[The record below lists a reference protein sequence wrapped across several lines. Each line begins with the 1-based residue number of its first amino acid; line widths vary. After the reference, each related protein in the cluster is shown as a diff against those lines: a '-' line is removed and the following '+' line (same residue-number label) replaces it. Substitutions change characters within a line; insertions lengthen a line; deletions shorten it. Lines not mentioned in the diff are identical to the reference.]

1 MFGTIGAPKLR
12 PTVAALQVL
21 CHVCSVMAV
30 SIAFVVSAPRASA
43 QSATYP
49 SRPVRFIVPLP
60 AGGLDASSEQ
70 GSRLRDATVRESAA
84 AAVLMAQAST
94 TREQYPTRPV
104 RIIVPLP
111 AGGGADI
118 VARIVAEQLTKSLG
132 QQVLVDNRPGG
143 GTVIGAD
150 LAAKAPP
157 DGYTLLL
164 GTATTHA
171 INASLVK
178 KLPYDPIRDFS
189 PITLVAV
196 LPQIIVSHP
205 SLPVESL
212 KELIALA
219 RKRPGEIFFA
229 STGNGSANHLG
240 GEMLNAVAG
249 LKNVHVPYK
258 GAAPALTDLLAGQVQ
273 FMFTTIPPALPHVR
287 SGRLRALAVANA
299 RRSSLL
305 PDLPTTAENGAPG
318 VEASSWNGVLA
329 PAGTPRDIIARLH
342 AEIASVMKL
351 PGVSDR
357 LASAGV
363 EPMLTTPEEFAAYI
377 ESETARY
384 AKVVR
389 SSGARVD

>member
-1 MFGTIGAPKLR
+1 MKPSRLPRKIIC
-12 PTVAALQVL
+12 VL
-21 CHVCSVMAV
+21 ASAC
-30 SIAFVVSAPRASA
+30 AFLTAMPRASA

-49 SRPVRFIVPLP
+49 NRPIRF
-60 AGGLDASSEQ
+60 
-70 GSRLRDATVRESAA
+70 
-84 AAVLMAQAST
+84 
-94 TREQYPTRPV
+94 
-104 RIIVPLP
+104 IVPLP

-178 KLPYDPIRDFS
+178 KLPYDPVKDFS

-205 SLPVESL
+205 SLPVASL
-212 KELIALA
+212 KEFVALA

-258 GAAPALTDLLAGQVQ
+258 GASPALTDLLAGQVQ

-299 RRSSLL
+299 KRSSLL

-318 VEASSWNGVLA
+318 VEASSWNGVLT
-329 PAGTPRDIIARLH
+329 PAGTPRDIIAKLH
-342 AEIASVMKL
+342 TEIATVMKL

>member
-1 MFGTIGAPKLR
+1 MNTSRRLR
-12 PTVAALQVL
+12 NVVCALATACAL
-21 CHVCSVMAV
+21 LAGLPHAT
-30 SIAFVVSAPRASA
+30 A
-43 QSATYP
+43 QSPTYP
-49 SRPVRFIVPLP
+49 SRPIRF
-60 AGGLDASSEQ
+60 
-70 GSRLRDATVRESAA
+70 
-84 AAVLMAQAST
+84 
-94 TREQYPTRPV
+94 
-104 RIIVPLP
+104 IVPLP

-118 VARIVAEQLTKSLG
+118 VARIISERLTKSLG
-132 QQVLVDNRPGG
+132 QQVLVDNRAGG

-178 KLPYDPIRDFS
+178 KLPYDPIKDFA

-205 SLPVESL
+205 SLPVTSL
-212 KELIALA
+212 KEFIALA
-219 RKRPGEIFFA
+219 RRRPGEIFFA

-273 FMFTTIPPALPHVR
+273 FMFTTIPPALPHVKT
-287 SGRLRALAVANA
+287 GKLRALAVAHA

-305 PDLPTTAENGAPG
+305 PDLQTTAESGAPG

-342 AEIASVMKL
+342 AEISAVMKA
-351 PGVSDR
+351 PGVAER

-363 EPMLTTPEEFAAYI
+363 EPMLTSPEEFAAYI

-384 AKVVR
+384 AKVVNA
-389 SSGARVD
+389 SGARVD

>member
-1 MFGTIGAPKLR
+1 MTGLR
-12 PTVAALQVL
+12 FSGHAACCAALVL
-21 CHVCSVMAV
+21 AAALTATHAG
-30 SIAFVVSAPRASA
+30 A
-43 QSATYP
+43 QQTHYP
-49 SRPVRFIVPLP
+49 NRPIRFIVPLP

-84 AAVLMAQAST
+84 AAVLIAQASA
-94 TREQYPTRPV
+94 TREQYPTRPI
-104 RIIVPLP
+104 RFIVPLP
-111 AGGGADI
+111 PGGGADL
-118 VARIVAEQLTKSLG
+118 VARIISEQLTKILG

-171 INASLVK
+171 INASLVR
-178 KLPYDPIRDFS
+178 KLPYDPVRDFA

-205 SLPVESL
+205 SLPVASL

-273 FMFTTIPPALPHVR
+273 FMFTTIPPALPHVK

-305 PDLPTTAENGAPG
+305 PDLSTTAENGAPG
-318 VEASSWNGVLA
+318 VEASSWNGVLV
-329 PAGTPRDIIARLH
+329 PAGAPRDIIAKLH
-342 AEIASVMKL
+342 TEISAVMKL
-351 PGVSDR
+351 PGVGGR

-363 EPMLTTPEEFAAYI
+363 EPTLTTPEEFAAFI

-384 AKVVR
+384 AKVVK

>member
-1 MFGTIGAPKLR
+1 MKPSRLPRNVICAL
-12 PTVAALQVL
+12 AAACALL
-21 CHVCSVMAV
+21 ATL
-30 SIAFVVSAPRASA
+30 PRAAAQPSA
-43 QSATYP
+43 YP
-49 SRPVRFIVPLP
+49 NRPIRF
-60 AGGLDASSEQ
+60 
-70 GSRLRDATVRESAA
+70 
-84 AAVLMAQAST
+84 
-94 TREQYPTRPV
+94 
-104 RIIVPLP
+104 IVPLP

-118 VARIVAEQLTKSLG
+118 VARIISERLTKSLG

-178 KLPYDPIRDFS
+178 KLPYDPIKDFS

-205 SLPVESL
+205 SLPVASL
-212 KELIALA
+212 KEFIALA

-240 GEMLNAVAG
+240 GEMLNAIAG

-287 SGRLRALAVANA
+287 SGKLRALAVANA
-299 RRSSLL
+299 KRSSLL

-342 AEIASVMKL
+342 AEIGAVMKL
-351 PGVSDR
+351 PGVSER

-377 ESETARY
+377 DSETARY